1 MSMPSQ
7 FHFLA
12 YSTGLIRLKLVRK
25 YGARAIYVRLA
36 IDSLYDTNRKNV
48 LRPIKDLHGLP
59 QCFFNAKNNRT

>member
-12 YSTGLIRLKLVRK
+12 YSTDLICLKLVRK

-36 IDSLYDTNRKNV
+36 IDSLYDTNRNNV
-48 LRPIKDLHGLP
+48 LRPIKELQGLL
-59 QCFFNAKNNRT
+59 QSFFNAKNNRT